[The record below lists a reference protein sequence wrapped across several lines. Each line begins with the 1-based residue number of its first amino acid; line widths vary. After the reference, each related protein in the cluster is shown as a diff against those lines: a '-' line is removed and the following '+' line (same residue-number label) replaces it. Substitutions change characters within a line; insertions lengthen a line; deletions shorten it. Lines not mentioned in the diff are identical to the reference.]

1 MIPIDNIHSHM
12 GTTIVFRELI
22 KVKLICAIACLLSVS
37 LQEHMPYQAVSPSLP
52 EFHER

>member
-1 MIPIDNIHSHM
+1 MIHIDNIHSHM
-12 GTTIVFRELI
+12 CNTIVFRELI